1 MSCPYNILFIP
12 LTVLL
17 LPLRVLLTL
26 FANKF
31 KCPTTVVFDEL
42 IIWLEL
48 PYILVN
54 DIFDNIL
61 KVPLIID

>member
-1 MSCPYNILFIP
+1 LSCPYNILFIP

-42 IIWLEL
+42 II
-48 PYILVN
+48 
-54 DIFDNIL
+54 
-61 KVPLIID
+61 